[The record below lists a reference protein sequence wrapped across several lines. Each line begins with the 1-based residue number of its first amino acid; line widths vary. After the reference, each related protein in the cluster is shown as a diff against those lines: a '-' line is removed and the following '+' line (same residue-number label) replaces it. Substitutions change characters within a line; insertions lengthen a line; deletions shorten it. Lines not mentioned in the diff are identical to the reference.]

1 MLCAVL
7 LERISLKIKLIFL
20 VILPLVLLPLMGV
33 AAALTISTVQN
44 TTPTTTVGQYDRLG
58 IALSAGLAIGLSGLG
73 AGLAISA
80 AGSAAISALAEKPE
94 TFFRSFLIVALAEA
108 LAIYG
113 LIMGI
118 LLWLK
123 LVEEPF
129 LKTGLMLVENQFPF
143 LVSFR
148 PSNESIL
155 HENYC

>member
-1 MLCAVL
+1 LKKKLLLLVL
-7 LERISLKIKLIFL
+7 LT
-20 VILPLVLLPLMGV
+20 LVLLPLMGV
-33 AAALTISTVQN
+33 AAALTIDTVQN
-44 TTPTTTVGQYDRLG
+44 QTTTTGQFDRVG
-58 IALSAGLAIGLSGLG
+58 IAISAALAIGLPGLG

-123 LVEEPF
+123 L
-129 LKTGLMLVENQFPF
+129 
-143 LVSFR
+143 
-148 PSNESIL
+148 
-155 HENYC
+155 

>member
-1 MLCAVL
+1 
-7 LERISLKIKLIFL
+7 
-20 VILPLVLLPLMGV
+20 MGV

-44 TTPTTTVGQYDRLG
+44 TTPTTTTGQYDRLG

-123 LVEEPF
+123 L
-129 LKTGLMLVENQFPF
+129 
-143 LVSFR
+143 
-148 PSNESIL
+148 
-155 HENYC
+155 

>member
-1 MLCAVL
+1 MKTKL
-7 LERISLKIKLIFL
+7 LLL

-33 AAALTISTVQN
+33 AAAFTIQTVQDQ
-44 TTPTTTVGQYDRLG
+44 TTTTETTGNFDRVA
-58 IALSAGLAIGLSGLG
+58 IAVSAMLAIGLPALG

-94 TFFRSFLIVALAEA
+94 TFSKSFLIVALAEA

-123 LVEEPF
+123 L
-129 LKTGLMLVENQFPF
+129 
-143 LVSFR
+143 
-148 PSNESIL
+148 
-155 HENYC
+155 

>member
-1 MLCAVL
+1 LKTKL
-7 LERISLKIKLIFL
+7 LLL

-33 AAALTISTVQN
+33 AAALTIQTVQDQ
-44 TTPTTTVGQYDRLG
+44 TTTTATTGTFDRVG
-58 IALSAGLAIGLSGLG
+58 IAISAALAIGLPGLG

-123 LVEEPF
+123 L
-129 LKTGLMLVENQFPF
+129 
-143 LVSFR
+143 
-148 PSNESIL
+148 
-155 HENYC
+155 